1 MEYYDYG
8 STDGRVTYIPSSTN
22 GRSQKRNRMAVSNPK
37 PSLSLVGTRSSN
49 QGKLWLSLPFC
60 PSTPMHRVLNPVH
73 YGQSLDPTPIGGA
86 SLGNMQ
92 KSPTFQSQTAAYQI
106 GGQLTRRYSDLS
118 DSATSVLGPFP
129 TRESRLL
136 ALRPMDRQRSNDLL
150 LFYCPGKPFI
160 PSSVTK
166 KSKG

>member
-86 SLGNMQ
+86 SLGEHA
-92 KSPTFQSQTAAYQI
+92 KIPDIPEPDRCLPDRRPADPKIFRSVRLCDVRSGTVPYSGIPSAGFEAHGSPT
-106 GGQLTRRYSDLS
+106 
-118 DSATSVLGPFP
+118 V
-129 TRESRLL
+129 
-136 ALRPMDRQRSNDLL
+136 
-150 LFYCPGKPFI
+150 K
-160 PSSVTK
+160 
-166 KSKG
+166 